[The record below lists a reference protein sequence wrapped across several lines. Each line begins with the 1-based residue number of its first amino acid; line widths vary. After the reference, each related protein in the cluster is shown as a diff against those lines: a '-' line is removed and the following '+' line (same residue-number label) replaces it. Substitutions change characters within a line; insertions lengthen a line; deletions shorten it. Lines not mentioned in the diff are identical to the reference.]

1 MNYTP
6 LTNYRTVSM
15 TRGFTSAYY
24 VFYTASK
31 DCMIAMVG
39 TFTSAGG
46 SGSYGGYISIAGDTQ
61 RNLYEQRVFYVS
73 PNTQT
78 NFGFMMVR
86 AGETI
91 TYRPEVGTVALASI
105 SGTLYI
111 LDIN

>member
-46 SGSYGGYISIAGDTQ
+46 SGSYGGYISIAG
-61 RNLYEQRVFYVS
+61 EQRVFYVS